1 MSEAERSSPDLS
13 VVIPAWN
20 EEGNIARVVTD
31 ARKAALDLDLSC
43 EVLVMDGD
51 SEDQTREE
59 ASKAGARSIIERG
72 GFAESLRRG
81 FREAKAPWILVVDG
95 DGSHPLDR
103 FSELWKNRDGVDIVV
118 GSRLVA
124 GGGLTLPGWRNA
136 LTRVLNFF
144 FRRVMGAPV
153 ADSSSGYR
161 LYRAEKVKGIDG
173 GSHGFEFQQETLLEV
188 VRGGGKAVEV
198 PIHYRWRE
206 SGESKARVLA
216 LGWGYVKTVLRFWFG
231 GRRS

>member
-1 MSEAERSSPDLS
+1 MRSAASETPDLS

-31 ARKAALDLDLSC
+31 ARKAAEDLDISC

-51 SEDQTREE
+51 SEDLTREE
-59 ASKAGARSIIERG
+59 AEKAGARTIIERG

-81 FREAKAPWILVVDG
+81 FRESRAPWILVVDG

-103 FSELWKNRDGVDIVV
+103 FPDLWKRREGADIVV
-118 GSRLVA
+118 GSRLVP
-124 GGGLTLPGWRNA
+124 GGELTLPGWRNA

-161 LYRAEKVKGIDG
+161 LYRAEKVRGLS
-173 GSHGFEFQQETLLEV
+173 GSSRSFEFQQETLLSV
-188 VRGGGKAVEV
+188 VRRGGRAVEV

-206 SGESKARVLA
+206 SGESKARVFR
-216 LGWGYVKTVLRFWFG
+216 LGAGYVRTVLRFWLG
-231 GRRS
+231 GGG